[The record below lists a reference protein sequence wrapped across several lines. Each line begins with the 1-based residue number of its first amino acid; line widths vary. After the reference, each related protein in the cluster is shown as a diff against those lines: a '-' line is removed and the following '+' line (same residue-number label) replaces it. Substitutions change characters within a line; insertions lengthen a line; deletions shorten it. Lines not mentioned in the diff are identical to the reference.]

1 MAASLHFFKNISPED
16 IRDNKLMLPKKF
28 IGRFKNHLS
37 DSVTLEVPD
46 GRTWTVELDREQE
59 RDNKVWLASGLN
71 HFFRFYS
78 ISERQILL
86 FKYLVPDHLKVFI
99 CKSSSMEITYPAHPN
114 PEPEIE
120 SPDIEIWKK
129 MKNNR
134 KIIVSNR
141 FDPTFWKASEGT
153 KMAIGRAVDTNP
165 TNLSAMVV
173 IVEFHATCGM
183 YLPIRFTKQWGAK
196 NQKKMTKLR
205 LYDEGSSDG
214 RAHSWLVR
222 MVESTIPNRLFLKG
236 WHRFRDDVKLVV
248 GDVCLFELIQPD
260 EGEKFLGIRVFK
272 GADQ

>member
-16 IRDNKLMLPKKF
+16 IRENKLMLPKKF

-71 HFFRFYS
+71 HFFRFYY

-86 FKYLVPDHLKVFI
+86 FKYLDPDHLKVFI
-99 CKSSSMEITYPAHPN
+99 CNSSSMEITYPGQPN

-134 KIIVSNR
+134 KIILSNK
-141 FDPTFWKASEGT
+141 FDSKFWKASEGT

-165 TNLSAMVV
+165 TNLSAMVI
-173 IVEFHATCGM
+173 IVKFHTISGM
-183 YLPIRFTKQWGAK
+183 YLPIRFTKQWGVK
-196 NQKKMTKLR
+196 NQKLTNLR
-205 LYDEGSSDG
+205 LYGEGSSDS
-214 RAHSWLVR
+214 AFLVR
-222 MVESTIPNRLFLKG
+222 MVESTIPNRLYLKG

-248 GDVCLFELIQPD
+248 GDVCLFELIEPD
-260 EGEKFLGIRVFK
+260 EGEKFLGVRVFK